1 MLLPALVVQN
11 RWERVAKYPP
21 DPTMIIE
28 FSKLFCLYDVA
39 FRRVIVPHEGLGDFT
54 AALWGALD
62 RE

>member
-39 FRRVIVPHEGLGDFT
+39 FRRVIVPHEGLGARNLDHDPEWR
-54 AALWGALD
+54 AL
-62 RE
+62 